1 MSKEIVYISGKIT
14 GEDFIDTL
22 VKFERAEKYLK
33 ELGYD
38 VINPLKIATNIPKF
52 IIDDYEWIMSI
63 CKALLRKANRI
74 YMLKDWKYSNGAKE
88 ELITFCNREE
98 ECTVMFEEYQ

>member
-1 MSKEIVYISGKIT
+1 MNKEIVYISGKIT

-38 VINPLKIATNIPKF
+38 VINPLKIATNMPEF
-52 IIDDYEWIMSI
+52 IRTDYGWIMLI
-63 CKALLRKANRI
+63 DKALLRKANRI

-88 ELITFCNREE
+88 ELIAFCNRED

>member
-38 VINPLKIATNIPKF
+38 VINPLKIVTNIPKF

>member
-22 VKFERAEKYLK
+22 AKFERAEKYLK

-38 VINPLKIATNIPKF
+38 VINPLKIATNMPEF
-52 IIDDYEWIMSI
+52 IRTDYGWIMLI
-63 CKALLRKANRI
+63 DKALLRKANRI

-88 ELITFCNREE
+88 ELIAFCNRED